1 LDTDK
6 FIEAVKT
13 ENAKVVFLCNPNN
26 PTGGLVPLEHIEKIV
41 KECKSSI
48 IVVDEAYAEF
58 CPQSVIPLVKKY
70 ENLVVLRTSPKR
82 IFLPEQGAD
91 IP

>member
-1 LDTDK
+1 VLYPWPTFSMYKINTLIAGGEPVAFPLDKEKDFVLDTDK

-41 KECKSSI
+41 KEWQKFNYC
-48 IVVDEAYAEF
+48 
-58 CPQSVIPLVKKY
+58 C
-70 ENLVVLRTSPKR
+70 
-82 IFLPEQGAD
+82 
-91 IP
+91 